1 MPKTKDTPGAAAK
14 LAEFAEIA
22 KTIAAAA
29 VDLSSARKTKNVTA
43 IKLAVEKH
51 ARAERAVGVLLRA
64 LARKTGRAQ
73 LLPGLSESQAAG
85 WKRQSKLSSEAFE
98 ERLSKTIR
106 TALGLRTKEYVPK
119 AAELEPAAKVS
130 NWSISADGTRTRTV
144 TSGAT

>member
-1 MPKTKDTPGAAAK
+1 
-14 LAEFAEIA
+14 
-22 KTIAAAA
+22 
-29 VDLSSARKTKNVTA
+29 
-43 IKLAVEKH
+43 
-51 ARAERAVGVLLRA
+51 
-64 LARKTGRAQ
+64 
-73 LLPGLSESQAAG
+73 
-85 WKRQSKLSSEAFE
+85 LSSEAFE